1 MFVLCQFTDMLQSK
15 QAELLAIQTIDM
27 KVSSPARFL
36 PPRVHR
42 NYEVTFGR
50 WRRCVEAEVIRISSH
65 PWTSTVTVPSED
77 I

>member
-15 QAELLAIQTIDM
+15 KAELLAIQTTDT

-50 WRRCVEAEVIRISSH
+50 WRRCVETGYPNFITPLDFYSNS
-65 PWTSTVTVPSED
+65 VPSED
-77 I
+77 V